1 MGAAVFQQDFL
12 SGGGN
17 GNPVAFARV
26 TKYYGS
32 LYLSSNRSHMQDVLA
47 KQQQQKNQGK
57 SKNKFAI
64 FPFAGCFVLFCFWGS
79 IFK

>member
-17 GNPVAFARV
+17 GNPMAFARV
-26 TKYYGS
+26 TKYDAS
-32 LYLSSNRSHMQDVLA
+32 LYLFSNHSHMQDVLA
-47 KQQQQKNQGK
+47 KQTKQKKQGK

-64 FPFAGCFVLFCFWGS
+64 FPFAGCFVLFCF
-79 IFK
+79 